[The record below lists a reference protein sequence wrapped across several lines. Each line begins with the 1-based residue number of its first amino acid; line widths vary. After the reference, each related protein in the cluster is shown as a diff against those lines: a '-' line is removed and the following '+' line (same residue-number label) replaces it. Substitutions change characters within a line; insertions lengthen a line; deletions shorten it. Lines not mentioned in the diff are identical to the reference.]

1 MTDSGMH
8 RGAFTAVR
16 SPGPFHCL
24 ACQSYVKGTESGHCP
39 RCGYVPP
46 VAPPALEPITTYSPL
61 WLVVIATIVAL
72 YLLLR

>member
-1 MTDSGMH
+1 MTDSSMQ
-8 RGAFTAVR
+8 RRAFTGIP

-24 ACQSYVKGTESGHCP
+24 ACQSYVTGTESGHCP

-46 VAPPALEPITTYSPL
+46 VAPPALEPMTTYSPL
-61 WLVVIATIVAL
+61 WLVVIAIAVAF